1 MDLLF
6 IFISIAGVVFA
17 GVMLL
22 LASRTRRM
30 ERESDARV
38 HELQAIATGSVLF
51 ASDGLEA
58 PVEDAFDPPF
68 DQVFDPVLEQAIE
81 VPAPPADIATPAHQ
95 FVLTV
100 PATAGEGQVFGFART
115 QRRSRT

>member
-1 MDLLF
+1 MDLLL
-6 IFISIAGVVFA
+6 IFLSIAGVVFA

-38 HELQAIATGSVLF
+38 HDLQAIATGSVLF
-51 ASDGLEA
+51 ASDE
-58 PVEDAFDPPF
+58 F
-68 DQVFDPVLEQAIE
+68 
-81 VPAPPADIATPAHQ
+81 APPIGDTFEPDDPFEQVIDAPASPMDVAHP

-100 PATAGEGQVFGFART
+100 PATAGEGQVFRFART
-115 QRRSRT
+115 QGRSRT

>member
-1 MDLLF
+1 MDLLL

-38 HELQAIATGSVLF
+38 HELRAIATGSVLF
-51 ASDGLEA
+51 ASDEFA
-58 PVEDAFDPPF
+58 SPVDEPIEPAFDL
-68 DQVFDPVLEQAIE
+68 VLEPA
-81 VPAPPADIATPAHQ
+81 VDAPAPPADIATPAHP

-100 PATAGEGQVFGFART
+100 PATAGQGRAFAFART